1 MTNAKITD
9 NKKACLILAFVFWG
23 LLVFF
28 EFAADILLELFPKE
42 LLLKYSDPIFYGVFF
57 ILTAIIFRKALLDS
71 AEDFIKKHETYIR
84 TTAIFFVIA
93 LVLMVGSAIFLDSM
107 GVGESSNEQAIDS
120 AVEKYGFL
128 QIIIV
133 CLIGPFVE
141 ENFYRGI
148 LFGFI
153 KSNGNSTARA
163 IFAVALTALIF
174 MFSHVNYSSFNVA
187 DLLANVPIGM
197 LGLSLGALYWKT
209 DNIFCPFLVHV
220 AMNSIATFG

>member
-9 NKKACLILAFVFWG
+9 NKKACLILAVMFWG

-28 EFAADILLELFPKE
+28 EFAADILLEMFPKE
-42 LLLKYSDPIFYGVFF
+42 HLLKYSDPIFYGTFF

-71 AEDFIKKHETYIR
+71 AKDFIKNHETYIR
-84 TTAIFFVIA
+84 TTAIFFIIA
-93 LVLMVGSAIFLDSM
+93 LVLMVSSAIFLDSV
-107 GVGESSNEQAIDS
+107 GIGESSNGQAIDS

-141 ENFYRGI
+141 EIFYRGI

-153 KSNGNSTARA
+153 KGSGNSTARA

-209 DNIFCPFLVHV
+209 DNIFCPILLHIV
-220 AMNSIATFG
+220 MNSIATFG

>member
-1 MTNAKITD
+1 MTNVKITD
-9 NKKACLILAFVFWG
+9 NKKASLILAFVFWS
-23 LLVFF
+23 LLLFF
-28 EFAADILLELFPKE
+28 EFAGDVLLELFPKE
-42 LLLKYSDPIFYGVFF
+42 ILLKYSDPIFYGTFF

-71 AEDFIKKHETYIR
+71 AKDFIKNHETYLK

-93 LVLMVGSAIFLDSM
+93 LVLMVGSAIFLNSV
-107 GVGESSNEQAIDS
+107 GIGESSNEQVVNAS
-120 AVEKYGFL
+120 LEKYGFL
-128 QIIIV
+128 HIIIT

-141 ENFYRGI
+141 EIFYRGI

-153 KSNGNSTARA
+153 KGNRNNTARA
-163 IFAVALTALIF
+163 ILALTLTALIF

-209 DNIFCPFLVHV
+209 DNIFCPLLVHV

>member
-9 NKKACLILAFVFWG
+9 NKKACLILAFIFWG
-23 LLVFF
+23 LLIFF
-28 EFAADILLELFPKE
+28 DLGAGIIVELFPKE
-42 LLLKYSDPIFYGVFF
+42 FLLEYMDPIFYGTFF
-57 ILTAIIFRKALLDS
+57 ILTAIIFRKALHDS
-71 AEDFIKKHETYIR
+71 AKDFIKNHETYIR
-84 TTAIFFVIA
+84 TAAIFFIIA
-93 LVLMVGSAIFLDSM
+93 LVLMVSSAIFLDSM
-107 GVGESSNEQAIDS
+107 GIGESSNEQAIDS

-141 ENFYRGI
+141 EIFYRGI
-148 LFGFI
+148 LFDLI
-153 KSNGNSTARA
+153 KGNGNSTVRA
-163 IFAVALTALIF
+163 ILAVALTALIF

-209 DNIFCPFLVHV
+209 DNIFCPILVHV

>member
-9 NKKACLILAFVFWG
+9 NKKACLILAAIFWS

-28 EFAADILLELFPKE
+28 EFAGDILLELFPKE
-42 LLLKYSDPIFYGVFF
+42 FLLEYIDPIFYGTFF
-57 ILTAIIFRKALLDS
+57 ILAAIIFRKALLDS
-71 AEDFIKKHETYIR
+71 AKDFKKNNETYIR
-84 TTAIFFVIA
+84 TAAIFFVIA
-93 LVLMVGSAIFLDSM
+93 LVLMVSSAIFLNSM
-107 GVGESSNEQAIDS
+107 GVGESSNEQAINS

-141 ENFYRGI
+141 EIFYRGI
-148 LFGFI
+148 LFGLI
-153 KSNGNSTARA
+153 KGNGNNTIRA
-163 IFAVALTALIF
+163 IIAVALTALIF

-197 LGLSLGALYWKT
+197 LGLSLGILYWKT
-209 DNIFCPFLVHV
+209 DNIFCPLLVHV
-220 AMNSIATFG
+220 AINSIGTFG

>member
-9 NKKACLILAFVFWG
+9 NKKACLILAFIFWG

-28 EFAADILLELFPKE
+28 EFAGDILLELFPRE
-42 LLLKYSDPIFYGVFF
+42 LLLKYSDPIFYGTFF
-57 ILTAIIFRKALLDS
+57 ILTAIIFRKALLDL
-71 AEDFIKKHETYIR
+71 AKDFIKNHETYIR

-107 GVGESSNEQAIDS
+107 GVGKSSNGQAIDS

-141 ENFYRGI
+141 EIFYRGI

-153 KSNGNSTARA
+153 KGNGNSTVRA
-163 IFAVALTALIF
+163 ILTVVMTALIF

-209 DNIFCPFLVHV
+209 DNIFCPILVHV
-220 AMNSIATFG
+220 VMNSIATFG